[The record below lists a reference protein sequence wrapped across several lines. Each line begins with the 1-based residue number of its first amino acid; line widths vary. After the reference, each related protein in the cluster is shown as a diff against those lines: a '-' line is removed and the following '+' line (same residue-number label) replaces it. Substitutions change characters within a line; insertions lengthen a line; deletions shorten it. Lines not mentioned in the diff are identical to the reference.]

1 MSNRLTFSLASLIL
15 IFALAFVATP
25 AMAATGGPTVTLTE
39 YSGPEDPA
47 AAADPTSNA
56 PHEQERGDFRV
67 KLTFSH
73 SVAALVAAN
82 VKVREGNADGSFG
95 TSQDITAAPVA
106 VLNSGGKEYVATV
119 TTTSIANTVTRVHVS
134 VPEDAVFGNTDANLL
149 ANVGNSMIFGLPPLN
164 AGTVMLAAPEAVA
177 NTPGAYTIEATFDS
191 GQTANAQS
199 LNPAFAPDYVDI
211 MPENS
216 ATATVGTPDATTT
229 TGKTTV
235 TITVQ
240 LVFGASDVKVKIDP
254 GYVAGS
260 NTITLPPPIPEDPVY
275 QNPPTVALEVV
286 GHDAD
291 SRSFQ
296 ISVSTTPAADTEG
309 EDGTDIPGADIKMH
323 LTIKDGS
330 TPAVDVPVMLLEGDS
345 SNERIGANSYR
356 AFLEYGPFDTLPLT
370 VSIDPNDLSTN
381 DEADDVDAVT
391 ATVGTAPAV
400 TPTPTDEDPSVAIM
414 VSNHDAA
421 TRQFRV
427 QVTITPGMKADGS
440 AGDPITTVFG
450 LSDLEITDAG
460 DTAVTITTIDERF
473 TAGTATSPAG
483 MYVAILQYNPLAVLP
498 LTITT
503 VDGFDTSDDPPTTA
517 MVPPADTT
525 PTPVVTVPGAP
536 TGLTA
541 TADQTANTIAL
552 SWTAPTDNGGAD
564 ITGYTITQT
573 GQAAATYTAA
583 ADATSHTTPAL
594 AAGDYSFTVKA
605 TNSAGD
611 SPESAAATATID
623 VDGTPIVDNT
633 PPTLAANVGTADP
646 TTGAV
651 MVTLV
656 FNEALSGTPT
666 VTHVVTPASLA
677 TTYGV
682 SAVTAGTAPNT
693 YMVTVTPTA
702 ATVATGNLPAGT
714 VTLTVT
720 AMDAAGNAL
729 ASPGNTVPV
738 PLGARTYTPPSG
750 NTPPTFVGTAVGDV
764 YFWVGETGHMS
775 PDLPLGKDDL
785 NDTLTYSVD
794 PALPAGLEAKQIDNN
809 RYVIQGTPTT
819 AQAKTSY
826 QWVVTDSVGQTAKS
840 PFTITIVARLVPG
853 KVMGL
858 TAMQVSHTPNAE
870 TVDLAWNKLAVR
882 MKTDANNMG
891 NDGGSA
897 VTSYSIMWESE
908 QGNTGTILHQATP
921 LTEAYTFKLPAYL
934 PIGEYKFKVAA
945 ANAVGMGAY
954 SEAATVNVANP
965 PSAPY
970 DLEASID
977 QVSNRV
983 TLSWK
988 AGSDGGDPI
997 TGYVAYI
1004 WAPNSQV
1011 PVRKVTGSTETTY
1024 RTDSLTVEGTY
1035 VFRVSAINGCGEGL
1049 QSDAQPLAVVLSP
1062 NRPPVWV
1069 DPNASIDDIVATVG
1083 VPIAP
1088 IALPNATDPEGE
1100 NIRYSIRPLLPGLRI
1115 SFAGASQVNPVLVG
1129 TPTQARSKTLVALT
1143 ATDGQKAAELTFY
1156 ITVNPSG
1163 PPPTARIDTTI
1174 PLPAMTIPANGFVVL
1189 QRNPMDSGIYPQVRT
1204 AIVGLANLDHLFRDR
1219 GGIALHGPGTANDL
1233 VFSEIMWGSDSSLAD
1248 DSHSQWIELYN
1259 TTGGTLQLS
1268 NYRLEFYS
1276 ARIPATAGAIDEI
1289 NTLNWGSL
1297 HGQRGRTRGEDTLG
1311 RFSEPVE
1318 IISMY
1323 LKINYSRVE
1332 HSQARGEQMKDFPN
1346 GSNHGHW
1353 AASTRPSLNI
1363 AATWRLATPGTKPR
1377 FTIHGATSVPRGVII
1392 SEIGNSG
1399 TDAHDWFE
1407 LYNTTDAQVNLKK
1420 WQLSRVTDNGG
1431 KGKEDAVLKFPDND
1445 AIQIPAKSFLVIAA
1459 SNPKNDGNDLAAGIN
1474 ITKGAIDQPLRGL
1487 GERGNSTVANYAVLG
1502 FGLPN
1507 DNKKALFI
1515 LRNGHGN
1522 LGKPAGIQDVIG
1534 TVSVKL
1540 QGPVVSGWTGY
1551 DANNEVYYNTSL
1563 WPLHA
1568 TGGAHGNVI
1577 DGTGDEDF
1585 RAGRV
1590 IQRNNFG
1597 GGTGEKHLAVRGY
1610 TGVGYDR
1617 HAAVNGE
1624 NGGTPGYSKDAV
1636 KGDKSNWMNQ
1646 VTISEIMLGTEEGAG
1661 AARVPRATRLPQW
1674 FEIYNAS
1681 MTEAVSINNWYLEI
1695 QNSRDEFT
1703 GVDYRGNLHATLRLP
1718 NVVVQPN
1725 QTVLVVSGS
1734 GLNSGNFPEQRTIN
1748 LFTNGGYRNELG
1760 IRSRGEPVLNPAGFY
1775 IQLRDHKNNHVDE
1788 IGNLGLRHDVAGRT
1802 GVGRR
1807 DEDIDTWDIE
1817 PEDLISQDDGHRT
1830 SLIRIYDR
1838 GTPRDGLMP
1847 VGGPKDASTSWIRAS
1862 STNFRNV
1869 PGLTFYGNQNDYGTP
1884 GYRGGGPLPV
1894 SLSKFRPE
1902 RLDSGEV
1909 VIRWVTESEL
1919 NNAGFNILRTESR
1932 NGEYQQVNTELIAG
1946 HGTTSERHTYEW
1958 KDTTAKP
1965 NVVYYYQIQDVS
1977 FDGQVQTLR
1986 VSRLK
1991 GNVSAEGKATMTWGE
2006 LKALQ

>member
-1 MSNRLTFSLASLIL
+1 M
-15 IFALAFVATP
+15 
-25 AMAATGGPTVTLTE
+25 
-39 YSGPEDPA
+39 
-47 AAADPTSNA
+47 
-56 PHEQERGDFRV
+56 
-67 KLTFSH
+67 
-73 SVAALVAAN
+73 
-82 VKVREGNADGSFG
+82 
-95 TSQDITAAPVA
+95 
-106 VLNSGGKEYVATV
+106 
-119 TTTSIANTVTRVHVS
+119 
-134 VPEDAVFGNTDANLL
+134 
-149 ANVGNSMIFGLPPLN
+149 
-164 AGTVMLAAPEAVA
+164 
-177 NTPGAYTIEATFDS
+177 
-191 GQTANAQS
+191 
-199 LNPAFAPDYVDI
+199 
-211 MPENS
+211 
-216 ATATVGTPDATTT
+216 
-229 TGKTTV
+229 
-235 TITVQ
+235 
-240 LVFGASDVKVKIDP
+240 
-254 GYVAGS
+254 
-260 NTITLPPPIPEDPVY
+260 
-275 QNPPTVALEVV
+275 
-286 GHDAD
+286 
-291 SRSFQ
+291 
-296 ISVSTTPAADTEG
+296 
-309 EDGTDIPGADIKMH
+309 
-323 LTIKDGS
+323 
-330 TPAVDVPVMLLEGDS
+330 
-345 SNERIGANSYR
+345 
-356 AFLEYGPFDTLPLT
+356 
-370 VSIDPNDLSTN
+370 
-381 DEADDVDAVT
+381 
-391 ATVGTAPAV
+391 
-400 TPTPTDEDPSVAIM
+400 
-414 VSNHDAA
+414 
-421 TRQFRV
+421 
-427 QVTITPGMKADGS
+427 
-440 AGDPITTVFG
+440 
-450 LSDLEITDAG
+450 
-460 DTAVTITTIDERF
+460 
-473 TAGTATSPAG
+473 
-483 MYVAILQYNPLAVLP
+483 
-498 LTITT
+498 
-503 VDGFDTSDDPPTTA
+503 
-517 MVPPADTT
+517 
-525 PTPVVTVPGAP
+525 
-536 TGLTA
+536 
-541 TADQTANTIAL
+541 
-552 SWTAPTDNGGAD
+552 
-564 ITGYTITQT
+564 
-573 GQAAATYTAA
+573 
-583 ADATSHTTPAL
+583 
-594 AAGDYSFTVKA
+594 
-605 TNSAGD
+605 
-611 SPESAAATATID
+611 
-623 VDGTPIVDNT
+623 
-633 PPTLAANVGTADP
+633 
-646 TTGAV
+646 
-651 MVTLV
+651 
-656 FNEALSGTPT
+656 
-666 VTHVVTPASLA
+666 
-677 TTYGV
+677 
-682 SAVTAGTAPNT
+682 
-693 YMVTVTPTA
+693 
-702 ATVATGNLPAGT
+702 
-714 VTLTVT
+714 
-720 AMDAAGNAL
+720 
-729 ASPGNTVPV
+729 
-738 PLGARTYTPPSG
+738 
-750 NTPPTFVGTAVGDV
+750 
-764 YFWVGETGHMS
+764 
-775 PDLPLGKDDL
+775 
-785 NDTLTYSVD
+785 
-794 PALPAGLEAKQIDNN
+794 
-809 RYVIQGTPTT
+809 
-819 AQAKTSY
+819 
-826 QWVVTDSVGQTAKS
+826 
-840 PFTITIVARLVPG
+840 
-853 KVMGL
+853 
-858 TAMQVSHTPNAE
+858 
-870 TVDLAWNKLAVR
+870 
-882 MKTDANNMG
+882 
-891 NDGGSA
+891 
-897 VTSYSIMWESE
+897 
-908 QGNTGTILHQATP
+908 
-921 LTEAYTFKLPAYL
+921 
-934 PIGEYKFKVAA
+934 
-945 ANAVGMGAY
+945 
-954 SEAATVNVANP
+954 
-965 PSAPY
+965 
-970 DLEASID
+970 
-977 QVSNRV
+977 
-983 TLSWK
+983 
-988 AGSDGGDPI
+988 
-997 TGYVAYI
+997 
-1004 WAPNSQV
+1004 
-1011 PVRKVTGSTETTY
+1011 RKVTGSTATTY

-1069 DPNASIDDIVATVG
+1069 DPNARIDDVVATVG

-1088 IALPNATDPEGE
+1088 VALPNATDPEGE
-1100 NIRYSIRPLLPGLRI
+1100 AIRYSVRPVLPGLRI
-1115 SFAGASQVNPVLVG
+1115 SFAGASRVNPVLVG
-1129 TPTQARSKTLVALT
+1129 TPTQVASKTLVALT
-1143 ATDGQKAAELTFY
+1143 ASDGQKAAELTFY

-1189 QRNPMDSGIYPQVRT
+1189 QRNPADSGIYTQVRT
-1204 AIVGLANLDHLFRDR
+1204 VTVGLANLDHLFRDR
-1219 GGIALHGPGTANDL
+1219 GGMALHGPGTANDL

-1259 TTGGTLQLS
+1259 TTGGPLQLS

-1289 NTLNWGSL
+1289 NTLSWGNL
-1297 HGQRGRTRGEDTLG
+1297 HGQRGRTSGQDTQG

-1332 HSQARGEQMKDFPN
+1332 HSQARGEQLKDFPN

-1363 AATWRLATPGTKPR
+1363 AATWRLATPGMKPR

-1399 TDAHDWFE
+1399 TNAYDWFE

-1431 KGKEDAVLKFPDND
+1431 KGKEDALLKFPDND
-1445 AIQIPAKSFLVIAA
+1445 AIQIPAKSFLIIAA
-1459 SNPKNDGNDLAAGIN
+1459 SNPKNDGNDLAAGID

-1502 FGLPN
+1502 FSLPN

-1681 MTEAVSINNWYLEI
+1681 MTEAVSIHNWYLEI

-1817 PEDLISQDDGHRT
+1817 PEDLVSQDDGHRT

-1847 VGGPKDASTSWIRAS
+1847 VGGPKDASTSWIRSS

-1869 PGLTFYGNQNDYGTP
+1869 PGLTYYGNQNDYGTP

-1932 NGEYQQVNTELIAG
+1932 NGEFQQVNTELIAG